1 MEVELT
7 CVSSLWEMKGYV
19 RVPAGSL
26 VAGERER
33 KLGTQLIPSLSSS
46 PLALYSTYE
55 HAA

>member
-7 CVSSLWEMKGYV
+7 CVSSLWEMKGCV

-46 PLALYSTYE
+46 PLALYSTY
-55 HAA
+55 